1 MPKLTKEFWNSKSE
15 IIEAAVKGWNPLM
28 RLPALL
34 KEAYP
39 DLKIVDFGFCSE
51 GDMPEWMSQGWIPLS
66 PDHFDI
72 DEFNNSDIPA
82 RFGLRDVGGVI
93 KWRDNTLMVMGKDFR
108 EDLKAARNRHSED
121 VYSASIMDKAY
132 TAPQDPRKEEMAK
145 YAESKVESSRV
156 QPTSD
161 SPKPKRG
168 RPPKNK

>member
-39 DLKIVDFGFCSE
+39 DLKIVDFGFCSD

-108 EDLKAARNRHSED
+108 EDLKAARNKHSDE
-121 VYSASIMDKAY
+121 VYNASIMDKAY

-168 RPPKNK
+168 RPPKDK

>member
-28 RLPALL
+28 RLPVLL

-51 GDMPEWMSQGWIPLS
+51 SDMPEWMSQGWIPLS
-66 PDHFDI
+66 PEHFDV
-72 DEFNNSDIPA
+72 DEFNKSDIPA

-93 KWRDNTLMVMGKDFR
+93 KWRNNTLMVMGKEFR
-108 EDLKAARNRHSED
+108 EELQDARNDHHEQYYNDAVKDRG
-121 VYSASIMDKAY
+121 YA
-132 TAPQDPRKEEMAK
+132 APQDPRREEMLS
-145 YAESKVESSRV
+145 YSESKLERQRV
-156 QPTSD
+156 QPTDD

-168 RPPKNK
+168 RPPKQ